1 VLWLFVIVLLTLQL
15 VGCGGPTPLPSE
27 PPVPP
32 QPAASSTAMVTVSR
46 VTDGD
51 TVELSDGR
59 KVRILGIDAPESV
72 KPGAPVDCFGPEA
85 SAFATATLLNKQVT
99 VTGDPTQ
106 DEVDRYGRTLAYVN
120 LADGRDYSVLAA
132 DAGMARSYVYNGRPV
147 QRFPAIL
154 RAERAAKDAGRGL
167 WRGCAPT
174 PPVTS
179 SRVPTTTPAPVKPPT
194 TTRKP
199 APTPAPPRG
208 PFANCAAAR
217 AAGAAPVHRGD
228 PGYAPRLDRDN
239 DGIGCE

>member
-1 VLWLFVIVLLTLQL
+1 LRHLPVLALLAALTA
-15 VGCGGPTPLPSE
+15 CGGPTPLPSD

-32 QPAASSTAMVTVSR
+32 QPAATSTELLTVAH
-46 VTDGD
+46 VADGD
-51 TVELSDGR
+51 TVGLSDGR
-59 KVRILGIDAPESV
+59 KIRILGIDAPESV

-99 VTGDPTQ
+99 VTLDPTQ

-174 PPVTS
+174 PPATS
-179 SRVPTTTPAPVKPPT
+179 SRVPTTAPKPPT
-194 TTRKP
+194 TTRP
-199 APTPAPPRG
+199 VPPRG